1 MKRILLFLPLV
12 FLSLQS
18 YAQCVIPVTVDDI
31 GRGTRYQLEWDRVMG
46 ATNYLIEETKA
57 GSGVVFRRNH
67 TSTNARIEYGVDR
80 TATVAQ
86 TWEYRVIAQFGDGT
100 QCVGTATVTFQ
111 PADWLIRITRKSVIP
126 IVGSTPG
133 ANGALFKT
141 SLKLTATAPNMSGRL
156 IYHPQGVPG
165 SPNDP
170 SIPYSFTE
178 VGQELAFA
186 DIVAAFG
193 QSGIGTIDIVP
204 DGPNYFVPLA
214 EVRLF
219 NVRPDGGTFGTLEA
233 QTQGFDFLSEVQTT
247 NRPRSITVTVP
258 GPELRLNLGLRTFS
272 FGMTMVTVTRNGQ
285 RIHMKLHEL
294 FGDFLLFGS
303 AADITG
309 FHDLRPGDVIRIQAM
324 TAAAVP
330 FYTLTDNMTNDP
342 SLFVVPVEVD
352 INVGEYELP

>member
-1 MKRILLFLPLV
+1 MKRILLFLPAV
-12 FLSLQS
+12 FLSLQAH
-18 YAQCVIPVTVDDI
+18 AQCVIPVTVDDI
-31 GRGTRYQLEWDRVMG
+31 GRGTRYELEWDRVMG
-46 ATNYLIEETKA
+46 ATSYLIEETKA

-67 TSTNARIEYGVDR
+67 TSSEARIEYRVDR
-80 TATVAQ
+80 TATVPQ
-86 TWEYRVIAQFGDGT
+86 TWEYRVIAQLGDGT
-100 QCVGTATVTFQ
+100 QCAGTATVMFS
-111 PADWLIRITRKSVIP
+111 PAEWLIRVTRKSVIP

-141 SLKLTATAPNMSGRL
+141 SLKLTATAANTSGRL

-165 SPNDP
+165 NANDP
-170 SIPYSFTE
+170 SIPYSFTAE
-178 VGQELAFA
+178 GQELSFP
-186 DIVAAFG
+186 DVVAAFG

-204 DGPNYFVPLA
+204 DGPNYSVPLA

-219 NVRPDGGTFGTLEA
+219 NIRPDGGTFGTLEA
-233 QTQGFDFLSEVQTT
+233 QTQGFDFLPEVQNTL
-247 NRPRSITVTVP
+247 RPRNITVTVP

-272 FGMTMVTVTRNGQ
+272 FGMSMVTVSRNGQ

-309 FHDLRPGDVIRIQAM
+309 FHDLKPGDVITISAM

-330 FYTLTDNMTNDP
+330 FYTLTDNLTNDP

-352 INVGEYELP
+352 VNVGEYELP